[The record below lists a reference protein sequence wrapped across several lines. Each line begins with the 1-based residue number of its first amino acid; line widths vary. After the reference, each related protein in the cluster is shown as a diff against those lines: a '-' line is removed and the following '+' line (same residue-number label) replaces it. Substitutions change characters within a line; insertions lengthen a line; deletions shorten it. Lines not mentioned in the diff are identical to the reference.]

1 MASISTLME
10 DISLVGEQIFDHTA
24 LIRNQINKFLDNFER
39 NERHKEF
46 DGIIR
51 ASHSLV
57 EAADVPLEMIL
68 AKDDLR
74 QLNEQIEK
82 TTSALSE
89 LTVPLYRKEHDDYL
103 EAVRRSQHQQKT
115 IVESAIEQQRQALK
129 EGDNNT
135 DDILVSPN
143 ISSTTEINLN

>member
-1 MASISTLME
+1 MASVSTLME
-10 DISLVGEQIFDHTA
+10 DISLVGEQIFDHTS

-57 EAADVPLEMIL
+57 EAADVPLEMVL
-68 AKDDLR
+68 VKNDLR
-74 QLNEQIEK
+74 KLNEQIKK
-82 TTSALSE
+82 TTCALSE
-89 LTVPLYRKEHDDYL
+89 LTVPPYRKEHDEYL
-103 EAVRRSQHQQKT
+103 EAIRKSQDEQKA

-129 EGDNNT
+129 AGDSNA

-143 ISSTTEINLN
+143 ISSTTEINLD